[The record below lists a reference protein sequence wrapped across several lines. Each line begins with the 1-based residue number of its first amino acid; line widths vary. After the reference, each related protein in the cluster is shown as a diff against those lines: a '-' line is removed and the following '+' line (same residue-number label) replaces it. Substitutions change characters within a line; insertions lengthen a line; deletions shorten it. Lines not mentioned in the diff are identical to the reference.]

1 MNRRVLKI
9 MGWVAALS
17 LVLGA
22 GAIAGGGIV
31 YALTRADTS
40 ISLISAGPSDPE
52 PGIVI
57 VSVVSDG
64 PAAEAGVVRG
74 DILLQMAGEA
84 VDNVAELMR
93 VLQEHE
99 TGDEVELVVLHGD
112 DERTLT
118 ATLGDQ
124 DGKPYLGLLPSRHL
138 SGLGDMVAISVTG
151 PGTMIAHV
159 EPDGPAD
166 VANLQVGDI
175 VIAIDGQELDS
186 ENNLADAITAH
197 EPGDTVTLEVKRPGE
212 EPREV
217 RVELSEHPTKEGV
230 AYLGVRYRPLPH
242 FDALEGETLPFD
254 RQPTMPFLHHI
265 PGAEMVQGAIIRHA
279 SEDSPA
285 AAADLRRGDVI
296 TAIEGNPI
304 ESPQDLIDAIAD
316 RNPGD
321 RVTLTVYRSN
331 DDEKEAKGE
340 REVEVTLAEHPDE
353 EGKAYLGVRIGGF
366 LRMHHLEGDERL
378 PRMDSFELH
387 FDWEAPLDELPFEF
401 DAVPDHFE
409 FRFPP
414 KLFEDELNIGGGDI

>member
-31 YALTRADTS
+31 YALTRADRS
-40 ISLISAGPSDPE
+40 ISAISAGPSDPE

-74 DILLQMAGEA
+74 DILLRAAGEA
-84 VDNVAELMR
+84 VDNVAELMH

-99 TGDEVELVVLHGD
+99 PGDEVELVVLHGD

-118 ATLGDQ
+118 AVLGDR
-124 DGKPYLGLLPSRHL
+124 DGNPYLGLLPSRHL
-138 SGLGDMVAISVTG
+138 SEPGEMVAMSVAE
-151 PGTMIAHV
+151 PGTMVVHV

-166 VANLQVGDI
+166 MAGLQVGDI

-186 ENNLADAITAH
+186 ENNLGDAIIAH
-197 EPGDTVTLEVKRPGE
+197 KPGDTVTLEVKRPGE

-217 RVELSEHPTKEGV
+217 RVELGEHPTKEGV
-230 AYLGVRYRPLPH
+230 AYLGVRYRPFPPFH
-242 FDALEGETLPFD
+242 ALEGEALPFD
-254 RQPTMPFLHHI
+254 RRPARPFLHHI
-265 PGAEMVQGAIIRHA
+265 PGGEAMQGAIIRYVA
-279 SEDSPA
+279 EDSPA
-285 AAADLRRGDVI
+285 ATAGLRRGDVI
-296 TAIEGNPI
+296 TAIEGDPI
-304 ESPQDLIDAIAD
+304 ESPQDLIDAIAE
-316 RNPGD
+316 RKPGD
-321 RVTLTVYRSN
+321 RVTLTLYRSN

-366 LRMHHLEGDERL
+366 FRMHHLEGDERL

-409 FRFPP
+409 FHFPP
-414 KLFEDELNIGGGDI
+414 KLFEGELNGGGGDI